1 MTAPEAVIAAVK
13 AAVKALYDKDER
25 KKLFQKLGGLI
36 GGGVM
41 LVVMILC
48 CFLFLIGGIFGLL
61 VDSYIKDNWNIVRNN
76 IWDVFESLD
85 RTANGEIRESV
96 YDFMPDFSIN
106 LSKAAISDRYPRS
119 LLIYDTNEYETAR
132 KAMEAAAEE
141 LRNVR
146 SEGECISIC
155 DNYGVYYTE
164 GLYEAICE
172 DSTFFKD
179 TGLESAANYSYFVNK
194 ILSAAAQ
201 KKLNNYRYTVREYK
215 TDDGKKRKTQTLT
228 VVGEYSTEIVEY
240 NTVGNVELYLP
251 SFLALYQ
258 TRLCKDVYSENID
271 DEDGER
277 YNQKIEESLG
287 GKIGE
292 AKNEDELEEA
302 VKGISNSDI
311 SSVLS
316 FMQIADLKQIL
327 QKNLIEGGVNA
338 DISYENGIDE
348 NRNPSRKMII
358 TLEAPDDGEWMKIF
372 EIESNDTNNNT
383 VEEFTNI
390 ISQIL
395 TEADISEAEFYI
407 NLDDFFQ
414 NALFIYFQG
423 FFNLPVE
430 SSQLVQGGNGII
442 SKYGDYSDLHTM
454 GFKYA
459 RTVET
464 GVTLAIEN
472 EETEVKIDLLPGV
485 KRDCIE
491 DIVIYDIWLG
501 GEHLNGEYNNRNM
514 QSASYGCNMITLAY
528 TINTERFRQD
538 YGFCFPTPFDQYGE
552 EMNNMITML
561 VEYSCMSECYY
572 PTISYQVGDSVKEQI
587 EKGKF
592 SIGLCNNGK
601 TTSSE
606 QYASSNYDWY
616 RHNDNKPH
624 LTIKVAFFNYAGIDL
639 FDTNTST
646 YSGITGSNYGDYW
659 YMSNPM
665 LWFKGFRTEVEDEAL
680 AGLAAM

>member
-106 LSKAAISDRYPRS
+106 LSKAAISDSYPRS

-423 FFNLPVE
+423 
-430 SSQLVQGGNGII
+430 
-442 SKYGDYSDLHTM
+442 
-454 GFKYA
+454 
-459 RTVET
+459 
-464 GVTLAIEN
+464 
-472 EETEVKIDLLPGV
+472 
-485 KRDCIE
+485 
-491 DIVIYDIWLG
+491 
-501 GEHLNGEYNNRNM
+501 
-514 QSASYGCNMITLAY
+514 
-528 TINTERFRQD
+528 
-538 YGFCFPTPFDQYGE
+538 
-552 EMNNMITML
+552 
-561 VEYSCMSECYY
+561 
-572 PTISYQVGDSVKEQI
+572 
-587 EKGKF
+587 
-592 SIGLCNNGK
+592 
-601 TTSSE
+601 
-606 QYASSNYDWY
+606 
-616 RHNDNKPH
+616 
-624 LTIKVAFFNYAGIDL
+624 
-639 FDTNTST
+639 
-646 YSGITGSNYGDYW
+646 
-659 YMSNPM
+659 
-665 LWFKGFRTEVEDEAL
+665 
-680 AGLAAM
+680 